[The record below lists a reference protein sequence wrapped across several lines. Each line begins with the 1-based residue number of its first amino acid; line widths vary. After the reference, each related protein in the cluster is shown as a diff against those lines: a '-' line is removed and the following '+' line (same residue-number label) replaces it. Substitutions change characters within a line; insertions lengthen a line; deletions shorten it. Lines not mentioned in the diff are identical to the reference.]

1 MHADQCKDV
10 EANNNRIVSSTYYG
24 RICGKWIYRKIK
36 NVSHELYKIILFFF
50 APLTFGM
57 WQLTEKKKTSF
68 RKLYFLLWVTKVP
81 WLFTVFFYVWIKRAY
96 LSICVAQLLKAV
108 NYNQWQ
114 LTIIETIVVTSII
127 AAIWWKTVCT
137 LWAVPVQYAVI
148 SDIFTVNNLDDWTWA
163 IIYWNKIVMKMS

>member
-1 MHADQCKDV
+1 MHADQCKGV
-10 EANNNRIVSSTYYG
+10 EANNNRILSSTYYG
-24 RICGKWIYRKIK
+24 RICGNWIYRKIK
-36 NVSHELYKIILFFF
+36 NVSHELYKIILFLF

-57 WQLTEKKKTSF
+57 WQLTEKKKS
-68 RKLYFLLWVTKVP
+68 LLEN
-81 WLFTVFFYVWIKRAY
+81 FTFYCDWQKFHDCLQFFYVWIKRAY

-148 SDIFTVNNLDDWTWA
+148 NDIFTVNNLLGWTWA
-163 IIYWNKIVMKMS
+163 IIYWNKIVMEMS